1 MPVYQ
6 PCTGQ
11 SQARRYISGLAVA
24 AGNDAGF
31 RAWGSELNYNM
42 LLAGIIQTDDTGQI
56 DWTTAAF
63 PGANNTAAGYTIH
76 RFNDVLQ
83 ANTPI
88 YFKIEYGRGGSANT
102 PAMWVTVGSG
112 TDGAGTITGPIFAR
126 RLMTPNSSVGGDGI
140 IEYPLPT
147 FINVSNGF
155 IGIAWKCDAANA
167 PTSNITLSM
176 WGGLFLMRS
185 TDETGNA
192 TQTGMTII
200 VHNTGGGNSLQQE
213 AARLVG
219 TTANYGPEDCNGVVI
234 SQGFADGPNN
244 GDCDIGTGTGG
255 SGRSYQDLIGDY
267 RTAVRVYP
275 IWTMTPKIS
284 PLLHVCAVIPSD
296 YPIGCLFYA
305 NMKGTGRK
313 RRYIVVG
320 GKASIDIA
328 SGFTRACL
336 AMLWE

>member
-11 SQARRYISGLAVA
+11 SQARRYTSGLAVA

-31 RAWGSELNYNM
+31 RAWGYELTYNM
-42 LLAGIIQTDDTGQI
+42 ALAGIIQTDDTGQI
-56 DWTTAAF
+56 DWTTVTF
-63 PGANNTAAGYTIH
+63 PGTNTTAAGYTIH

-88 YFKIEYGRGGSANT
+88 YFKMEYGRGSAASN

-112 TDGAGTITGPIFAR
+112 TDGAGTITGTIFAR
-126 RLMTPNSSVGGDGI
+126 RLMTPNNNAGLID
-140 IEYPLPT
+140 YPLPT
-147 FINVSNGF
+147 FINVSDGF
-155 IGIAWKCDAANA
+155 VGIAWKCDAAAA
-167 PTSNITLSM
+167 PTSNISLSM
-176 WGGLFLMRS
+176 NGGLFLMRS

-192 TQTGMTII
+192 TQTGMTIL
-200 VHNTGGGNSLQQE
+200 VHNVGGGNALQQE

-219 TTANYGPEDCNGVVI
+219 TTANYGPNDCNGVVI
-234 SQGFADGPNN
+234 SQGWPDGPDN
-244 GDCDIGTGTGG
+244 GGEVPAAGVGG
-255 SGRSYQDLIGDY
+255 SGRSYQDADGDY
-267 RTAVRVYP
+267 RTATRVYP
-275 IWTMTPKIS
+275 IWTMTPIVT

-296 YPIGCLFYA
+296 YPIGTVFYA

-313 RRYIVVG
+313 RRYITVG
-320 GKASIDIA
+320 GRASPSIA
-328 SGFTRACL
+328 NGFTRACL